1 MHGPSPRSLCSTPS
15 LTIPLSNIMFE
26 NQNVSLFMVTKQYTN
41 NWPEMHENAE
51 NYAEALLKIMMNK
64 KNSIDTNQSLSH

>member
-1 MHGPSPRSLCSTPS
+1 
-15 LTIPLSNIMFE
+15 
-26 NQNVSLFMVTKQYTN
+26 MVTKQYTN